1 MAMMVRIN
9 LLPVRA
15 VKKREAGR
23 QIFILFAVIIAGV
36 VAGNALWYSS
46 RNSVYDR
53 NQQQIS
59 ATEAEISKLEK
70 IIGEVNNISKRKKE
84 VEEKLKVLDQLR
96 RGRTG
101 PVKLLDALATA
112 VPKKVWLASYE
123 EQGGQ
128 VKIKGNAIS
137 NDDLAE
143 FMRGLDNIVWTPK
156 GIGRLVEQKRDSK
169 TSRVE
174 LVGAAGAI
182 EDFNVD
188 QVANFFTN
196 VELKG
201 ASQKSI
207 SQQGTQAT
215 EKIVDFELALSANYQ
230 I

>member
-1 MAMMVRIN
+1 MMVRIN

-23 QIFILFAVIIAGV
+23 QIFILFAVLIVGV
-36 VAGNALWYSS
+36 LVGNFLWYSG
-46 RNSVYDR
+46 RNSVAER
-53 NQQQIS
+53 NQMQIT

-84 VEEKLKVLDQLR
+84 VEEKLRVLDQLR
-96 RGRTG
+96 KGRTG

-112 VPKKVWLASYE
+112 IPKKVWLTSFE
-123 EQGGQ
+123 EINGQ
-128 VKIKGNAIS
+128 AKLRGTAMS

-143 FMRGLDNIVWTPK
+143 FMHGLENVVWTPK
-156 GIGRLVEQKRDSK
+156 GIGRLVEQKRDAK

-174 LVGAAGAI
+174 LLGAAGAI
-182 EDFNVD
+182 EEFSVG
-188 QVANFFTN
+188 QVANFFSG

-201 ASQKSI
+201 ATQKTVTN
-207 SQQGTQAT
+207 QGSDRPTDKVV
-215 EKIVDFELALSANYQ
+215 EFDLGFSANYQ

>member
-1 MAMMVRIN
+1 MMVRIN

-23 QIFILFAVIIAGV
+23 QIFILFAVLIVGV
-36 VAGNALWYSS
+36 LVGNFLWYTS
-46 RNSVYDR
+46 RNSVAER
-53 NQQQIS
+53 GQAEIQ

-96 RGRTG
+96 KGRTG
-101 PVKLLDALATA
+101 PVKMLDALATA
-112 VPKKVWLASYE
+112 IPKKVWLTSFE

-128 VKIKGNAIS
+128 AKLRGMADS

-143 FMRGLDNIVWTPK
+143 FMRGLENVVWTPK

-174 LVGAAGAI
+174 LLGAAGAI
-182 EDFNVD
+182 EEFPVSDVT
-188 QVANFFTN
+188 NFFSSI
-196 VELKG
+196 ELKA
-201 ASQKSI
+201 ASQKAM
-207 SQQGTQAT
+207 QQGPDKAA
-215 EKIVDFELALSANYQ
+215 EKVVEFDLGMSANYQ